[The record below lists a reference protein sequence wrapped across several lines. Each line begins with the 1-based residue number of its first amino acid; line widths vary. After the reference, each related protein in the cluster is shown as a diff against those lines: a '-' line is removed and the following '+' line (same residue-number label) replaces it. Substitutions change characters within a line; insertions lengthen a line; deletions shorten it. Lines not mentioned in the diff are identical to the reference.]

1 MSGADVDAYLANLP
15 EERRA
20 AMQQI
25 REAVRRGA
33 PEAEEAI
40 SYRMPA
46 FRLDG
51 RFFVSYDAF
60 ARHYSVFPASA
71 AVIEGLGDEIA
82 PHVVGKG
89 TLRFD
94 AATPIPVDLIER
106 IARIRVEEHRRE
118 VPRAGRTPGRQD
130 G

>member
-1 MSGADVDAYLANLP
+1 MSSAEVDAYLAGLP
-15 EERRA
+15 DARRA
-20 AMQQI
+20 AMQEI
-25 REAVRRGA
+25 REAIRRGA

-60 ARHYSVFPASA
+60 ARHYSVFPAST

-82 PHVVGKG
+82 PHVAGKG

-106 IARIRVEEHRRE
+106 VARIRVEEHRGEGSR
-118 VPRAGRTPGRQD
+118 PRRPPARQD

>member
-1 MSGADVDAYLANLP
+1 MSGGEVDAYLANLP

-60 ARHYSVFPASA
+60 ARHYSVFPAST
-71 AVIEGLGDEIA
+71 AVIEGLGAEIA

-94 AATPIPVDLIER
+94 AAKPIPVDLIER

-118 VPRAGRTPGRQD
+118 VTGGGGPVAR
-130 G
+130 